1 MTSRKTI
8 IFGFIVLSLI
18 GSIIYFQ
25 IIPEKKTEYQENF
38 ENCNLGGDFLRCKD
52 GALYFNTQNSAQ
64 TEEGVWS
71 KNVSLPPGKISW
83 NWKGQDLDNFSL
95 WLKVTF
101 SDHKSIYYVA
111 AGSRNPQSEGEYYRD
126 QEDRRRFSPSIV
138 ISGIPMNT
146 VERDLFEDYGKYCGP
161 AENIK
166 IEKLSAGFGDN
177 STLHKNILSISDLK
191 ISE

>member
-38 ENCNLGGDFLRCKD
+38 ENCNLGGDFLGCKD

-64 TEEGVWS
+64 TGEGIWS

-138 ISGIPMNT
+138 ISGIPTNT

>member
-38 ENCNLGGDFLRCKD
+38 ENCNLGGDFLGCKD

-64 TEEGVWS
+64 TGEGVWS